1 MEPLYTVY
9 RTTNTITGKFYIGV
23 HKTVNPND
31 SYLGSGIALKDAVK
45 THGRAAFRKDVLFAF
60 ATSAEAYD
68 KERELVT
75 RELVES
81 GSAYN
86 LTEGGVPSIDWG
98 NRRKATALRGEDHP
112 QWGKTRTEEQRKRTS
127 ESLKATYAEKPRD
140 HSSWEKMAD
149 KRRGVTTSLNG
160 VPQTEE
166 LKAKRAEAMRNIPKV
181 CCPHCERMISPS
193 NLKNHLRVHSA

>member
-9 RTTNTITGKFYIGV
+9 RTTNTVTGKFYIGV
-23 HKTVNPND
+23 HKTFDPND

-45 THGRAAFRKDVLFAF
+45 THGRAAFRKEILFAF

-75 RELVES
+75 RELVEG
-81 GSAYN
+81 GSTYN

-112 QWGKTRTEEQRKRTS
+112 QWGKSDPEMNRRRS
-127 ESLKATYAEKPRD
+127 ESMKLAHQKLPAEHWNR
-140 HSSWEKMAD
+140 EKGAA
-149 KRRGVTTSLNG
+149 KRRGVTTSLKG
-160 VPQTEE
+160 VPQSEE
-166 LKAKRAEAMRNIPKV
+166 LKAKRAEAMRNIPKIE
-181 CCPHCERMISPS
+181 CPHCQKPISPS